1 MEAGMHEVQRIG
13 VVSLAKYTAVI
24 PAVMALVFALPMLIL
39 EAVIPGG
46 GVAIYLMTVIG
57 TLIAG
62 AISGAITALIYNLLA
77 SVIGGV
83 ELELG
88 QV

>member
-1 MEAGMHEVQRIG
+1 MHEVKRIG

-24 PAVMALVFALPMLIL
+24 PTVMALFFALPLLIL
-39 EAVIPGG
+39 EAVVPGG
-46 GVAIYLMTVIG
+46 GVVIYLMTVIG
-57 TLIAG
+57 TLVAG

-77 SVIGGV
+77 SIIGGV

-88 QV
+88 QI